1 MSTCDNAVVR
11 LIVSLSG
18 ENSDFACE
26 REEEEEP

>member
-18 ENSDFACE
+18 EYSNFSGK
-26 REEEEEP
+26 REEKS